1 MRLASAEVKQL
12 LDHGQRASASVADL
26 VLTSRSAVPS
36 AVTTRRGA
44 IAAGI
49 ALSVPKRQLKR
60 AVDRNRAKRILRETF
75 RQHELRSAPLELLVT
90 VTSVPRAIAGNL
102 KQKQA
107 TQQLRE
113 VALGLYSRI
122 LQRNKKVAE
131 AS

>member
-12 LDHGQRASASVADL
+12 LDHGQRATASVADL
-26 VLTSRSAVPS
+26 VLTSRSAAP
-36 AVTTRRGA
+36 TTGIARRGA
-44 IAAGI
+44 LAAGI

-90 VTSVPRAIAGNL
+90 VTSVPKAIAGNL
-102 KQKQA
+102 KQKKA
-107 TQQLRE
+107 TDQLRTA
-113 VALGLYSRI
+113 ALGLYNRI

-131 AS
+131 AR